1 MKIKFF
7 FLLAF
12 CVLAAVAS
20 CEKEYVFDGERIV
33 LTRAESDFLETG
45 QSFPFNLFGEVAKE
59 NEYANVVFSPLSVQF
74 ANSMLSN
81 GASGETYRQ
90 IINTLGYDDCS
101 ANDLNSVYRKIVGG
115 LDGVDA
121 SAKVSIA
128 NSVWI
133 NDGFT
138 IQDDFK
144 KAVVNCYDSKVANL
158 DFTSSKAVK
167 SINDWG
173 AKKTNGQI
181 TDIMRSIPP
190 YSQIIIANA
199 LYFKGK
205 WKDKFSRSNTGRG
218 SFKALDGSLVA
229 KDFMNA
235 FFKMLYSESEDGTV
249 RMCEIPY
256 GNGAFVLDVV
266 LPDENM
272 DFAAFV
278 SDLSEDRWDNMFSYT
293 ATHEVRITLPK
304 FKIESEYDLKRP
316 LQALGMTLPYDRDNV
331 DLKGIAY
338 PTLTGVSSPSIVLSE
353 SRQKAVIEVDEDGTT
368 AATVTHHKGDWNLL
382 PAPGEIIVFNADH
395 PFVFLIREKSSD
407 TILFMGTLTE

>member
-1 MKIKFF
+1 MDSYVELKHLRLKLINAEPEIDRIKTIFCGNMLINKMKRKMEAIM
-7 FLLAF
+7 F
-12 CVLAAVAS
+12 CPNCGTKLSETETYCHHCGKKIDSSKKQRNRFPKGIFVVLAILSIILIGVMLIKSTNINAGDS
-20 CEKEYVFDGERIV
+20 IKTYIRDE
-33 LTRAESDFLETG
+33 
-45 QSFPFNLFGEVAKE
+45 NLQEE
-59 NEYANVVFSPLSVQF
+59 ND
-74 ANSMLSN
+74 
-81 GASGETYRQ
+81 T
-90 IINTLGYDDCS
+90 
-101 ANDLNSVYRKIVGG
+101 
-115 LDGVDA
+115 
-121 SAKVSIA
+121 
-128 NSVWI
+128 
-133 NDGFT
+133 
-138 IQDDFK
+138 
-144 KAVVNCYDSKVANL
+144 
-158 DFTSSKAVK
+158 
-167 SINDWG
+167 
-173 AKKTNGQI
+173 
-181 TDIMRSIPP
+181 
-190 YSQIIIANA
+190 
-199 LYFKGK
+199 
-205 WKDKFSRSNTGRG
+205 
-218 SFKALDGSLVA
+218 
-229 KDFMNA
+229 
-235 FFKMLYSESEDGTV
+235 
-249 RMCEIPY
+249 
-256 GNGAFVLDVV
+256 GAFVLDVV